1 VSGWHDVGSV
11 ADLDR
16 RGRLIVALDGRQI
29 GIFRHPGVAG
39 ELCAIRNRCP
49 HQGVQLCLGA
59 LRRRECSER
68 AGTYEISDQVVI
80 RCPQHGWEF
89 DLRTGLSPDD
99 PQLRVA
105 VYAVRAER
113 GRVLLGAVRRARAQV
128 EA

>member
-1 VSGWHDVGSV
+1 MSEWRDVGAV

-16 RGRLIVALDGRQI
+16 KGRLIVEVDGRQI
-29 GIFRHPGVAG
+29 GIFRHPRVSD

-49 HQGVQLCLGA
+49 HQGVQLCLGSV
-59 LRRRECSER
+59 RFREWSNR
-68 AGTYEISDQVVI
+68 AGAYEISDQAVI

-105 VYAVRAER
+105 VYEARAEND
-113 GRVLLGAVRRARAQV
+113 RVLLGAARRPRSEVA
-128 EA
+128 